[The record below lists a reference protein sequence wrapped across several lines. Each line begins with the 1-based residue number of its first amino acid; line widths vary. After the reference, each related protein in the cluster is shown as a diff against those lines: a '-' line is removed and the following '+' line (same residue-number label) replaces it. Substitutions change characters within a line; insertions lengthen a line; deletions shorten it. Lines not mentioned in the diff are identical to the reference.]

1 MFVAQRE
8 LGVGGESDAVGVD
21 VTGGRASVGHL
32 NVRGYVDVV
41 HLWFPE
47 ARCCFW
53 SRLGSRQEC
62 ILDETRFWT
71 GPGSGGGWILR
82 EAEFGKRLDSGR
94 GWILEETGLEES
106 GWILDETG
114 LEEIG
119 SSPRLD
125 FVEEAGPGR
134 EAQRCQDRLIY
145 TSRRVNSQ
153 HLTQVNSWHTTTSQ
167 LPRHHDKSTPGTSHQ
182 TNSPHEHIKHT
193 RQTDTI
199 NPPVIQNQT
208 LR

>member
-106 GWILDETG
+106 GFWTRLVWKRLDLHRDSTSWRRLALDERPSDARIASFT
-114 LEEIG
+114 
-119 SSPRLD
+119 
-125 FVEEAGPGR
+125 
-134 EAQRCQDRLIY
+134 
-145 TSRRVNSQ
+145 
-153 HLTQVNSWHTTTSQ
+153 
-167 LPRHHDKSTPGTSHQ
+167 HHDESTPSTLRKSTPGTPRQVSSQDIMTSQLPAHH
-182 TNSPHEHIKHT
+182 TKPTPHMNTSSTQDRPT
-193 RQTDTI
+193 RSI
-199 NPPVIQNQT
+199 P
-208 LR
+208 R